1 MVTSETMRLN
11 PSSMADVY
19 TDAKC
24 YVCLLKRKKVSGWQL
39 SGYNQCNVLVVWGG
53 QTGLLN
59 LLYFSAPPFLMHASY
74 EVKMTVHLECTIDI
88 INIKIVSSTK
98 QMQ

>member
-19 TDAKC
+19 TYA
-24 YVCLLKRKKVSGWQL
+24 VLHMSSEAEESFGWQL